1 MIEGLYLSVT
11 TRSRELVCSG
21 KIINHKYDL
30 SRNIYLYSTD
40 NKYFFSKQSKNLI
53 IQTAYDE
60 LDYVAFKPESFSNLV
75 ILPWKDREQEADVY
89 IENTIFELDEEIKD
103 LVYAINLASYET
115 KGSCSGHNEGPAW
128 VSIAFYDLQ
137 SLIRLCSLIRTRF
150 KKDDVNLE
158 VPSEFCHD
166 SIFVLNLTIS
176 MKEGKTNLAL
186 IAELTAFFL
195 ALS

>member
-1 MIEGLYLSVT
+1 MIEDLYLSVVT
-11 TRSRELVCSG
+11 KSGKLVCSG
-21 KIINHKYDL
+21 KISNHKYDL
-30 SRNIYLYSTD
+30 SSNTCLYSID

-53 IQTAYDE
+53 ILTTYDE
-60 LDYVAFKPESFSNLV
+60 LDYIAFKPESFSNLV
-75 ILPWKDREQEADVY
+75 ILPWKDRHQFADIY

-103 LVYAINLASYET
+103 LVYAIIHAGFET
-115 KGSCSGHNEGPAW
+115 KGSCAGHNEGPAW

-137 SLIRLCSLIRTRF
+137 SLIRFCTLIRTHF
-150 KKDDVNLE
+150 KKDNVNLE

-176 MKEGKTNLAL
+176 MKNGKTNLAL
-186 IAELTAFFL
+186 IAELTAFFI